1 MADSSA
7 SRLPRLTAE
16 QRRAAAAQFERAN
29 QVLASGDYDYG
40 VQLLMN
46 CCLIDP
52 ASAVYR
58 QALRQAQRSKY
69 QNNGRGQPLAAV
81 RSLRARWRLF
91 RALRRQDFPGALC
104 YAEQVL
110 VRNPWDVGAHLRMAE
125 AFERIGL
132 LDLAI
137 WTLEQVR
144 PLHPNLASLNRPLAR
159 LYERR
164 GNFTQ
169 AIALWNLVKKV
180 QPHDLEAHHK
190 AKDLAA
196 SATIAKGRYQ
206 EAVAGVAP
214 TPLVPATPQAPA
226 EATETTTEQPSKTGT
241 DNEMPALTET
251 RVPREAANLH
261 AKVKANPTNANAYLQ
276 LAGFYRRHDQFD
288 QARAVLTEGMGPT
301 GNNFDIA
308 QELLDLEI
316 EPMRRD
322 LALTEEQ
329 LRQHPKKTDL
339 QQARNRLQKEVNARE
354 LEFFRRRSDRYP
366 TDTTARFEMGLRL
379 LRMGQLDEAIR
390 ELQNVRNDP
399 RHHGKA
405 LFYLGFC
412 FQSRKNWRLAQ
423 RNFEEALKHLGPDE
437 TLLRKEAMYY
447 LAVGSAEAGDLN
459 RAIDFGCELANLDYS
474 YKDIGTK
481 LDEWQAKAAR

>member
-29 QVLASGDYDYG
+29 QVLSSGDFDYG

-46 CCLIDP
+46 CCAIDP

-58 QALRQAQRSKY
+58 QALRQAQRAKY
-69 QNNGRGQPLAAV
+69 QGNCRGQPLAPL

-91 RALRRQDFPGALC
+91 QAIRRQDFVAALGH
-104 YAEQVL
+104 AEHVL
-110 VRNPWDVGAHLRMAE
+110 MRNPWDVPAHLRMAE
-125 AFERIGL
+125 AFERLGL

-144 PLHPNLASLNRPLAR
+144 PMHPNHVGINRPLAR

-169 AIALWNLVKKV
+169 AIALWNLVKKKC
-180 QPHDLEAHHK
+180 PDDLEAHHK

-196 SATIAKGRYQ
+196 SATIARGRYE
-206 EAVAGVAP
+206 EAVQGAAP
-214 TPLVPATPQAPA
+214 TPLMPAGAPA
-226 EATETTTEQPSKTGT
+226 EAAEAAEAPAEGGTENEQP
-241 DNEMPALTET
+241 ALSDP
-251 RVPREAANLH
+251 RLPREAAVIA
-261 AKVKANPTNANAYLQ
+261 AKVKANPTNANNYLQ
-276 LAGFYRRHDQFD
+276 LASYFRRHDQFD
-288 QARAVLTEGMGPT
+288 QARAVLSEGLGPT

-316 EPMRRD
+316 EPLRRD

-329 LRQHPKKTDL
+329 LRQHPKKTEL
-339 QQARNRLQKEVNARE
+339 QNTRNRLQKEVNARE
-354 LEFFRRRSDRYP
+354 LDFFRRRADRYP
-366 TDTTARFEMGLRL
+366 TDTSARFEMSLRL
-379 LRMGQLDEAIR
+379 LRTGQLDEAIR
-390 ELQNVRNDP
+390 ELQAVRNDP
-399 RHHGKA
+399 RHHGKS

-412 FQSRKNWRLAQ
+412 FQTRKNWRLAQ
-423 RNFEEALKHLGPDE
+423 RNFEEALKHLGNDE

-447 LAVGSAEAGDLN
+447 LAVGSAEAGDLA
-459 RAIDFGCELANLDYS
+459 RAIDFGCELADIDYS